1 MVRSALGLMLRYRFR
16 SCAKNWLL
24 TPVLHRA
31 QPAMTASHG
40 PEPGTARCAS
50 GQESVEHG
58 VLLYICQGIN
68 RPAMLVKGK
77 QVGQT
82 VYR

>member
-1 MVRSALGLMLRYRFR
+1 
-16 SCAKNWLL
+16 
-24 TPVLHRA
+24 
-31 QPAMTASHG
+31 MTASHG

-50 GQESVEHG
+50 GQESVVHG